1 MKIPHELI
9 AGVCAKLIE
18 APKADAKSVR
28 AAILQMR
35 EQLIAAMIEKNW
47 DMRQLREWLAAQGV
61 DVPLESLGRYLR
73 GIRAARKANLEKAAT
88 RKREAPRVDPPAMP
102 APKSPAPSAP
112 PERGIPPM
120 PSSIWKRPPEAS
132 DDTGGAK
139 ESGAPRAS
147 SFSVRP
153 DREKI

>member
-1 MKIPHELI
+1 LI

-47 DMRQLREWLAAQGV
+47 DTRQLREWLAAQGV

-73 GIRAARKANLEKAAT
+73 GIRAARKTAQHVQPTGRRQTARVDSPTTSSPNGGRGAAT
-88 RKREAPRVDPPAMP
+88 SGRV
-102 APKSPAPSAP
+102 
-112 PERGIPPM
+112 IPPM
-120 PSSIWKRPPEAS
+120 PIPSWKKPSPG
-132 DDTGGAK
+132 DGAK
-139 ESGAPRAS
+139 EIAPRAT
-147 SFSVRP
+147 SFPVRP
-153 DREKI
+153 DTEDI

>member
-61 DVPLESLGRYLR
+61 DVPLESLGRYLQGDPR
-73 GIRAARKANLEKAAT
+73 GAKNRPASSTAWET
-88 RKREAPRVDPPAMP
+88 TSAPR
-102 APKSPAPSAP
+102 
-112 PERGIPPM
+112 
-120 PSSIWKRPPEAS
+120 
-132 DDTGGAK
+132 
-139 ESGAPRAS
+139 
-147 SFSVRP
+147 
-153 DREKI
+153 

>member
-73 GIRAARKANLEKAAT
+73 GIRAARKTAQQAQPT
-88 RKREAPRVDPPAMP
+88 GRRQTPRVD
-102 APKSPAPSAP
+102 APTTSSPNSGRGAAPNGSG
-112 PERGIPPM
+112 RVIPPM
-120 PSSIWKRPPEAS
+120 PIPSWKKPSPG
-132 DDTGGAK
+132 DGAK
-139 ESGAPRAS
+139 EIAPRAT
-147 SFSVRP
+147 SFPVRP
-153 DREKI
+153 DTEDI

>member
-73 GIRAARKANLEKAAT
+73 GIRAARKASLEKGT
-88 RKREAPRVDPPAMP
+88 TQKREARRADPPAMP
-102 APKSPAPSAP
+102 APKSPSPSAP
-112 PERGIPPM
+112 PERGVPPM
-120 PSSIWKRPPEAS
+120 PSSIWKRPPETSAEA
-132 DDTGGAK
+132 GAK